1 MSEEPKVPPAQS
13 EQRDGTNNLWAVV
26 LAGGEG
32 SRLTPITRLLYGSDI
47 PKQFALLDGDRSLLQ
62 RTMDRIG
69 RLVPPRRTVVVVA
82 RNRRAMAETQL
93 GRYQGV
99 QIVCQPTNVGTGP
112 GVLLPLSLIKAQS
125 PSASVLITPADH
137 HIPRPIPFFNAVR
150 LAAVTASATP
160 SGLVVLGA
168 EAERP
173 DADLGWILP
182 RGPAPTSD
190 AELGPFEDESSVTG
204 ESGVAGEVGDVGS
217 RRKIELVGVFVE
229 KPAISTA
236 RELFRRGGLWN
247 TMVVL
252 GRVRSFWRQAE
263 QQLPYQVALFNRY
276 VDALANVGG
285 RPDALADRLLGQIY
299 RSMPRADFS
308 RSILQ
313 NSRGTGVVKLA
324 GSGWCDCGTPERL
337 LGCLGEAVGQG
348 RKEAIR
354 AALQSMLPV
363 AN

>member
-1 MSEEPKVPPAQS
+1 
-13 EQRDGTNNLWAVV
+13 
-26 LAGGEG
+26 
-32 SRLTPITRLLYGSDI
+32 
-47 PKQFALLDGDRSLLQ
+47 
-62 RTMDRIG
+62 
-69 RLVPPRRTVVVVA
+69 
-82 RNRRAMAETQL
+82 MAETQL

-99 QIVCQPTNVGTGP
+99 QIVCQPMNMGTGP
-112 GVLLPLSLIKAQS
+112 GVLLPLSLIKAQA
-125 PSASVLITPADH
+125 PGASVLVTPADH
-137 HIPRPIPFFNAVR
+137 HIPRPIPFFTAVR

-182 RGPAPTSD
+182 RACSATSD
-190 AELGPFEDESSVTG
+190 AELGPFEGESG
-204 ESGVAGEVGDVGS
+204 ESGVTGEVADVGS
-217 RRKIELVGVFVE
+217 RRKTELVGVFVE

-276 VDALANVGG
+276 VDALATAGG
-285 RPDALADRLLGQIY
+285 RPDAQADKLLGQLY
-299 RSMPRADFS
+299 RSMPRGDFS

-348 RKEAIR
+348 RKEAMR